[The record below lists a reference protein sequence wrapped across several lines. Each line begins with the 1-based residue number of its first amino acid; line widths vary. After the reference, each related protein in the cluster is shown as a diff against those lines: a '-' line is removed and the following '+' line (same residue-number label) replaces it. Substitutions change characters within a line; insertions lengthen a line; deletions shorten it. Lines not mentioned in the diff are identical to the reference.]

1 MCESMASSQDSLLSL
16 SDSEDELS
24 VALQVSLMGEEEDA
38 SEVARAERR
47 KFLDNRKRKARAE
60 EMKAVAKMK
69 RRGFTR
75 EKPVKLDSDIL

>member
-75 EKPVKLDSDIL
+75 EKPVKLDSDML